1 MIQNKLKQGN
11 RWLLILYGMLLM
23 MLMGTVYSYSVFR
36 VALEKTLAISTS
48 ESGMPYMVA
57 LACYALFMFL
67 SGKYVERYSPK
78 VLISLGGL
86 MVASGWV
93 MASFSNHIVTLTV
106 CYGAIGGAGVGIAYG
121 AILNV
126 IGKWFPDKKGFALGL
141 VLLGFGL
148 SPLITAPLAGKLV
161 ASHGVMGTFRWM
173 GLIFGIAIPVLALGF
188 KRPENEDLAR
198 YRPSANTPQQGQA
211 LTREEMVKTKSFKGL
226 YVNFVIGTMI
236 GLKLIGMTTSV
247 GTQYFNLPVEQVTQL
262 IAVFAIFNGLGRPT
276 FGWLTD
282 QLSSRRAMLLSYG
295 LMLSA
300 ACLLLFF
307 KADYWVFIVSFALF
321 WFNLGGW
328 LAIAPTSTMKLYG
341 AAHSGEN
348 YGLVFTAY
356 GIGAILGVSGSG
368 LILDFFGGYLA
379 VFQFVVALCV
389 LGIGITLRT
398 IKA

>member
-1 MIQNKLKQGN
+1 MIHNQLKQPN

-36 VALEKTLAISTS
+36 VALEKVLTVSTS
-48 ESGMPYMVA
+48 QSGLPYMVA

-67 SGKYVERYSPK
+67 SGKYVERFQPK

-86 MVASGWV
+86 MVATGWIL
-93 MASFSNHIVTLTV
+93 ASFADHMIALTV
-106 CYGAIGGAGVGIAYG
+106 CYGLIGGAGVGIAYG

-126 IGKWFPDKKGFALGL
+126 VGKWFPDKKGFALGM

-148 SPLITAPLAGKLV
+148 SPLITAPLAGRLV
-161 ASHGVMGTFRWM
+161 ATYGVMATFRWM
-173 GLIFGIAIPVLALGF
+173 GLIFGIAIPLLALGF
-188 KRPENEDLAR
+188 KRPENDDLAW
-198 YRPSANTPQQGQA
+198 YKPSVNTTQQGQA
-211 LTREEMVKTKSFKGL
+211 LTRWEMVKTKSFKGL
-226 YVNFVIGTMI
+226 YINFVIGTMI

-282 QLSSRRAMLLSYG
+282 QLTSRRAMLFSYA
-295 LMLSA
+295 LMLTA
-300 ACLLLFF
+300 ASLPLFF
-307 KADYWVFIVSFALF
+307 KADSWVFIISFAIF

-356 GIGAILGVSGSG
+356 GVGAILGVSGSG
-368 LILDFFGGYLA
+368 LIIDFFGGYQA
-379 VFQFVVALCV
+379 VFQFVVVLCALGMG
-389 LGIGITLRT
+389 LTLRT
-398 IKA
+398 IKS